1 MIKILCISNLYEM
14 TDTTWNGIEIG
25 KTYDAVK
32 ENKNSYFI
40 ERRIGVL
47 YKKKS
52 VMLAPIFGGGDQEQ
66 GIRSGTENLP
76 EILKLK

>member
-47 YKKKS
+47 YKYPKH
-52 VMLAPIFGGGDQEQ
+52 LF
-66 GIRSGTENLP
+66 
-76 EILKLK
+76 ILLSEYRNQQINSILNE